1 MILKTIMLPS
11 MVFILHAPQLC
22 LTLSAEVK
30 TLLGCLLI
38 ARVGFAANDALTAFK
53 LIERGF
59 KKEWFA
65 LFALIE
71 FPIGILLALVIAKY
85 VSRQNALSGVRSR
98 FTLCTQVLTARKWMM
113 GYGLRIFFSILGPLL
128 VYLHPVG
135 QVGNVFFFVVLVC
148 MLLIS
153 FGSNVRMI
161 AISSEHIRF
170 SLFRS
175 GNVRLPRRILC
186 ANF

>member
-1 MILKTIMLPS
+1 MSLSLMPHRCQFVFMHFIIFLMIAPS
-11 MVFILHAPQLC
+11 V
-22 LTLSAEVK
+22 EVR

-85 VSRQNALSGVRSR
+85 VSRQNALSGVRMSR
-98 FTLCTQVLTARKWMM
+98 Q
-113 GYGLRIFFSILGPLL
+113 
-128 VYLHPVG
+128 
-135 QVGNVFFFVVLVC
+135 
-148 MLLIS
+148 
-153 FGSNVRMI
+153 
-161 AISSEHIRF
+161 AI
-170 SLFRS
+170 
-175 GNVRLPRRILC
+175 
-186 ANF
+186 